1 MKCKAEIMGMILGLV
16 VFTIIASPALAA
28 EVVVEKKVIETPKV
42 IEKVTME
49 ELYVKTADNF
59 IVLFD
64 TSASM
69 GETYKDTGLKKVEV
83 AKNILKERNG
93 LLPEL
98 DWTVGLYTYTPF
110 KSYLDMQPYFKRQ
123 ANAAIDRLP
132 TVETAAPGTSYS
144 KELETQRPTPLG
156 GGIRELDKILSKL
169 TGRTVVFLFSD
180 GTYTLR
186 KYFEVEP
193 VPEAQKLASKYDVCF
208 YIFSS
213 AATPEGKKTLDDIAA
228 VNQCSR
234 VVPFDAVY
242 QRPEY
247 ITDAL
252 YVVKSYEVVT
262 TERVMETE
270 VVGQVVGFEVDDV
283 LFDTNEADI
292 RDEFRSELDAVGRF
306 MNDNPETYAVL
317 SGYTDSTYTR
327 EYNLELSRKRAE
339 SVRDYLTEN
348 ANVGEDRFVMNWHG
362 EDNPVAD
369 NATAEGRAKNRR
381 VEVVVKKP

>member
-1 MKCKAEIMGMILGLV
+1 MKCKAGIMGMILGLV
-16 VFTIIASPALAA
+16 VCAFTATQALSA
-28 EVVVEKKVIETPKV
+28 EAVVEAKVVEKPKV
-42 IEKVTME
+42 IEKVTMKE
-49 ELYVKTADNF
+49 RYVKTADNF

-83 AKNILKERNG
+83 AKNILKERNE

-110 KSYLDMQPYFKRQ
+110 QSYLDMQPYFKRQ

-132 TVETAAPGTSYS
+132 TVETAASGTSYS

-156 GGIRELDKILSKL
+156 EGIRELDKILSKL
-169 TGRTVVFLFSD
+169 SGRTVVFLFSD

-213 AATPEGKKTLDDIAA
+213 AATPEGEKTLDDIAA

-252 YVVKSYEVVT
+252 YVVKSYEMVT

-283 LFDTNEADI
+283 LFDTDEADI

-339 SVRDYLTEN
+339 SVRDYLMEN
-348 ANVGEDRFVMNWHG
+348 ANIGEDRFVMNWYG

>member
-1 MKCKAEIMGMILGLV
+1 MKCKAGIMGMILGLV
-16 VFTIIASPALAA
+16 VCAFTATQALSA
-28 EVVVEKKVIETPKV
+28 EAVVEEKVVEKPKV
-42 IEKVTME
+42 IEKVTMKE
-49 ELYVKTADNF
+49 RYVKTADNF

-83 AKNILKERNG
+83 AKNILKERNE

-110 KSYLDMQPYFKRQ
+110 QSYLDMQPYFKRQ

-132 TVETAAPGTSYS
+132 TVETAASGTSYS

-156 GGIRELDKILSKL
+156 EGIRELDKILSKL
-169 TGRTVVFLFSD
+169 SGRTVVFLFSD

-213 AATPEGKKTLDDIAA
+213 AATPEGEKTLDDIAA

-252 YVVKSYEVVT
+252 YVVKSYEMVT

-283 LFDTNEADI
+283 LFDTDEADI
-292 RDEFRSELDAVGRF
+292 RNEFRSELDAVGRF

-339 SVRDYLTEN
+339 SVRDYLMEN
-348 ANVGEDRFVMNWHG
+348 ANIGEDRFVMNWYG

>member
-1 MKCKAEIMGMILGLV
+1 MAEG
-16 VFTIIASPALAA
+16 TAYS
-28 EVVVEKKVIETPKV
+28 
-42 IEKVTME
+42 
-49 ELYVKTADNF
+49 KTA
-59 IVLFD
+59 
-64 TSASM
+64 A
-69 GETYKDTGLKKVEV
+69 
-83 AKNILKERNG
+83 
-93 LLPEL
+93 
-98 DWTVGLYTYTPF
+98 
-110 KSYLDMQPYFKRQ
+110 
-123 ANAAIDRLP
+123 
-132 TVETAAPGTSYS
+132 
-144 KELETQRPTPLG
+144 TQRPTPLG
-156 GGIRELDKILSKL
+156 EGIQELDKILSKL
-169 TGRTVVFLFSD
+169 SGRTVVFLFSD

-186 KYFEVEP
+186 RYFEVEP

-213 AATPEGKKTLDDIAA
+213 AATPEAKKTLDDIAA

-262 TERVMETE
+262 TETVMETE
-270 VVGQVVGFEVDDV
+270 VVGQVVGFEVDDI
-283 LFDTNEADI
+283 LFDSNEADI

-306 MNDNPETYAVL
+306 LGDNPETYAVV

-327 EYNLELSRKRAE
+327 EFNLELSRKRAA
-339 SVRDYLTEN
+339 SVRDYLMEN
-348 ANVGEDRFVMNWHG
+348 ANIGEDRFVMNWYG
-362 EDNPVAD
+362 KDNPVAD